1 MQDALLVLE
10 TSCAQSS
17 AAAWG
22 GKELLCRVEW
32 RAERNHSSAIFEAVR
47 QALDALEGRCLKEI
61 VVGSGPGAYGGIR
74 VALAVADGL
83 SLVHGSRVAAFSSWN
98 GLGIHDGKACVM
110 SDARRGG
117 WTWGRLENGILAA
130 APEVLPAE
138 QARARMAECLEN
150 GVPVYSTETAETLA
164 AREMT
169 GGRSRVPACRGSGS
183 RMAVPGRGPQGG
195 TFGRSGGTAVCKG
208 APHHLRQTP
217 RVGRE
222 GVIKV

>member
-22 GKELLCRVEW
+22 GEELLCRVDW
-32 RAERNHSSAIFEAVR
+32 KAERNHSSAIFEAVR
-47 QALDALEGRCLKEI
+47 QALASLEGRRLKEI

-98 GLGIHDGKACVM
+98 GLGVHDGKACVM

-117 WTWGRLENGILAA
+117 WTWGKLENGFLAG

-138 QARARMAECLEN
+138 QARTRAAECLEK
-150 GVPVYSTETAETLA
+150 GIPVYSTETAEILNSREMEGIIPVCPYAEALGAAWRFLA
-164 AREMT
+164 AGRREEILE
-169 GGRSRVPACRGSGS
+169 SPAEPLYVR
-183 RMAVPGRGPQGG
+183 
-195 TFGRSGGTAVCKG
+195 
-208 APHHLRQTP
+208 APHITCAKRP
-217 RVGRE
+217 AWAV
-222 GVIKV
+222 KA